1 MGQTLIAE
9 GVSLVHSSSREYLL
23 STGTTVDDVAMNI
36 AYEFLFKALPSI
48 LSGMYVEV
56 NCWIIR

>member
-1 MGQTLIAE
+1 
-9 GVSLVHSSSREYLL
+9 
-23 STGTTVDDVAMNI
+23 MNI